1 MIDLGSV
8 GAALKGMFR
17 IRPNSPSHKA
27 MLEELDTLEQATA
40 FIRDSEKCPLD
51 DTLRRIAETMR

>member
-1 MIDLGSV
+1 MIDLGSI

-17 IRPNSPSHKA
+17 VRPNSPSHRA

-40 FIRDSEKCPLD
+40 LIRDSEQCPLD
-51 DTLRRIAETMR
+51 ETLRRIAEAMK

>member
-1 MIDLGSV
+1 MIDLGSI

-17 IRPNSPSHKA
+17 VRPNSPSHRA

-40 FIRDSEKCPLD
+40 LICESERYPLD
-51 DTLRRIAETMR
+51 DTIKRISEAMK